1 MKFMSLKS
9 APIKRIALV
18 LLVLA
23 TVALGACGDRA
34 AHEPAAGE
42 HAAADAFERG
52 PHNGRLL
59 RDGSFALEVTV
70 YEAGVPP
77 EFRLYGYRD
86 GKLLPP
92 DALQPLIEI
101 RRLDGETTRFTFR
114 PEGDALV
121 ADGTVIEPHSFDV
134 KVSAVHAGKT
144 HAWNYASYEGR
155 VTIPAA
161 IAVASGVKTSV
172 AGPATIRDVLPLM
185 GRVAIDRSR
194 QAMVRARFPGIV
206 RSVPVNLGDRVR
218 RGQTLA
224 TVEGNDSMRSY
235 TVTAPLDGVVLA
247 RNTNVGDV
255 AGEAPL
261 FEIADLSS
269 VWVELHAVGRDADRL
284 RPGQAV
290 RVRPASGGEA
300 LATRIDAL
308 VPVTHMGTSVVARA
322 RILNPDGAWRPG
334 MAVVGDV
341 TVAQREVPLAVKVS
355 GLQRFRDFTVVFARV
370 GDTYEVRM
378 LELGARDAGAVEV
391 LGGLKPGTA
400 YVSEQSFLIR
410 ADIEKSGASHDH

>member
-1 MKFMSLKS
+1 MKIAHLKRAALALLIVTSL
-9 APIKRIALV
+9 
-18 LLVLA
+18 
-23 TVALGACGDRA
+23 TLGACGDRA
-34 AHEPAAGE
+34 APEPAEGT

-59 RDGSFALEVTV
+59 RDGPFALEVTV
-70 YEAGVPP
+70 YETGVPP

-86 GKLLPP
+86 GKPLPP
-92 DALQPLIEI
+92 GALQPVVEV

-121 ADGTVIEPHSFDV
+121 ADGTVVEPHSFDV
-134 KVSAVHAGKT
+134 KVSVVNDGRT
-144 HAWNYASYEGR
+144 HAWTYASYEGR

-161 IAVASGVKTSV
+161 TAAASGVKTST

-194 QAMVRARFPGIV
+194 QAQVRARFPGIV
-206 RSVPVNLGDRVR
+206 RAVPVNLGDHVR
-218 RGQTLA
+218 RGQTVA
-224 TVEGNDSMRSY
+224 TVEGNDSMHRY
-235 TVTAPLDGVVLA
+235 AVTAPLDGVVLA

-269 VWVELHAVGRDADRL
+269 VWIELNAVGRDADRL
-284 RPGQAV
+284 RPGQTV
-290 RVRPASGGEA
+290 SVHPASGGEA

-308 VPVTHMGTSVVARA
+308 LPVTHAGMSVVARA
-322 RILNPDGAWRPG
+322 QIPNRNSAWRPG
-334 MAVVGDV
+334 MAVVGEV
-341 TVAQREVPLAVKVS
+341 TVAQREVPLAVKIS
-355 GLQRFRDFTVVFARV
+355 GLQRFRDFTVVFAKV

-378 LELGARDAGAVEV
+378 LELGDRDDTSVEV

>member
-1 MKFMSLKS
+1 MKIAHLKRAALALLIVTSL
-9 APIKRIALV
+9 
-18 LLVLA
+18 
-23 TVALGACGDRA
+23 TLGACGDRA
-34 AHEPAAGE
+34 AQEPAEGA

-59 RDGSFALEVTV
+59 RDGPFALEVTV
-70 YEAGVPP
+70 YETGVPP

-92 DALQPLIEI
+92 GALQPVVEV

-121 ADGTVIEPHSFDV
+121 ADGTVVEPHSFDV
-134 KVSAVHAGKT
+134 KVSVVNDGRT
-144 HAWNYASYEGR
+144 HAWTYASHEGR

-161 IAVASGVKTSV
+161 TAAASGVKTST
-172 AGPATIRDVLPLM
+172 AGPATIRDALPLM

-235 TVTAPLDGVVLA
+235 AVTAPLDGVVLA

-269 VWVELHAVGRDADRL
+269 VWVELDAVGRDADRL
-284 RPGQAV
+284 RPGQTV
-290 RVRPASGGEA
+290 SVRPASGGEA

-308 VPVTHMGTSVVARA
+308 VPVTNAGMSVVARA
-322 RILNPDGAWRPG
+322 QIPNRNSAWRPG
-334 MAVVGDV
+334 MAVVGEV
-341 TVAQREVPLAVKVS
+341 TVAQREVPLAVKIS
-355 GLQRFRDFTVVFARV
+355 GLQRFRDFTVVFAKV

-378 LELGARDAGAVEV
+378 LELGDRDDTSVEV

>member
-1 MKFMSLKS
+1 MKITHF
-9 APIKRIALV
+9 KRA
-18 LLVLA
+18 VLA
-23 TVALGACGDRA
+23 LLILTPLTLGACSERA
-34 AHEPAAGE
+34 AQEPAEGTR
-42 HAAADAFERG
+42 AAAGAFERG

-59 RDGSFALEVTV
+59 RDGPFALEITV
-70 YEAGVPP
+70 YETGVPP

-86 GKLLPP
+86 GKPLPP
-92 DALQPLIEI
+92 AALQPVVEI
-101 RRLDGETTRFTFR
+101 KRLDGEATRFTFH
-114 PEGDALV
+114 PKGDALV
-121 ADGTVIEPHSFDV
+121 AGNTVVEPHSFDV
-134 KVSAVHAGKT
+134 KVNVTYEGKT
-144 HAWNYASYEGR
+144 HAWTYASYEGR
-155 VTIPAA
+155 VSMPAA
-161 IAVASGVKTSV
+161 TAAASGVKTST

-185 GRVAIDRSR
+185 GHVAIDRSR

-235 TVTAPLDGVVLA
+235 AVTAPLDGVVLA
-247 RNTNVGDV
+247 RDTNAGDV
-255 AGEAPL
+255 AGAAPL

-269 VWVELHAVGRDADRL
+269 VWIELHAVGRDADRL
-284 RPGQAV
+284 RPGQTV
-290 RVRPASGGEA
+290 NVRPASGGEA
-300 LATRIDAL
+300 LVTRIDAL
-308 VPVTHMGTSVVARA
+308 VPVTNAGMSVVARA
-322 RILNPDGAWRPG
+322 RIPNQDSAWRPG

-341 TVAQREVPLAVKVS
+341 TVAEREVPLAVKIS
-355 GLQRFRDFTVVFARV
+355 GLQRFRDFTVVFAQV

-378 LELGARDAGAVEV
+378 LELGARDDTSVEV

>member
-1 MKFMSLKS
+1 MKIAHLKRAALALLIVTSL
-9 APIKRIALV
+9 
-18 LLVLA
+18 
-23 TVALGACGDRA
+23 TLGACGDRA
-34 AHEPAAGE
+34 AQEPAEGA

-59 RDGSFALEVTV
+59 RDGPFALEVTV
-70 YEAGVPP
+70 YETGVPP

-86 GKLLPP
+86 GKPLPP
-92 DALQPLIEI
+92 GALQPVVEV

-121 ADGTVIEPHSFDV
+121 ADGTVVEPHSFDV
-134 KVSAVHAGKT
+134 KVSVVNDGRT
-144 HAWNYASYEGR
+144 HAWTYASHEGR

-161 IAVASGVKTSV
+161 TAAASGVKTST
-172 AGPATIRDVLPLM
+172 AGPATIRDALPLM

-194 QAMVRARFPGIV
+194 QAQVRARFPGIV
-206 RSVPVNLGDRVR
+206 RAVPVNLGDHVR

-224 TVEGNDSMRSY
+224 TVEGNDSMRRY
-235 TVTAPLDGVVLA
+235 AVTAPLDGVVLA

-269 VWVELHAVGRDADRL
+269 VWVELDAVGRDADRL
-284 RPGQAV
+284 RPGQTV
-290 RVRPASGGEA
+290 SVRPASGGEA

-308 VPVTHMGTSVVARA
+308 VPVTNAGMSVVARA
-322 RILNPDGAWRPG
+322 QIPNRNSAWRPG
-334 MAVVGDV
+334 MAVVGQV
-341 TVAQREVPLAVKVS
+341 TVAQREVPLAVKIS
-355 GLQRFRDFTVVFARV
+355 GLQRFRDFTVVFAKV

-378 LELGARDAGAVEV
+378 LELGDRDDTSVEV

>member
-1 MKFMSLKS
+1 MKIAHLKRAALALLIVTSL
-9 APIKRIALV
+9 
-18 LLVLA
+18 
-23 TVALGACGDRA
+23 TLGACGDRA
-34 AHEPAAGE
+34 APEPAEGT
-42 HAAADAFERG
+42 HTAADAFERG

-59 RDGSFALEVTV
+59 RDGPFALEVTV
-70 YEAGVPP
+70 YETGVPP

-86 GKLLPP
+86 GKPLPP
-92 DALQPLIEI
+92 GTLQPAIEV

-121 ADGTVIEPHSFDV
+121 ADGTVVEPHSFDV
-134 KVSAVHAGKT
+134 KVTATYDGRT
-144 HAWNYASYEGR
+144 HAWTYASHEGR

-161 IAVASGVKTSV
+161 TAAASGVKTST

-194 QAMVRARFPGIV
+194 QAQVRARFPGIV
-206 RSVPVNLGDRVR
+206 RAVPVNLGDHVR

-224 TVEGNDSMRSY
+224 TVEGNDSMRRY
-235 TVTAPLDGVVLA
+235 AVTAPLDGVVLA

-269 VWVELHAVGRDADRL
+269 VWIELNAVGRDADRL
-284 RPGQAV
+284 RPGQTV
-290 RVRPASGGEA
+290 SVRPASGGEA

-308 VPVTHMGTSVVARA
+308 VPVTHAGMSVVARA
-322 RILNPDGAWRPG
+322 QIPNRNSAWRPG
-334 MAVVGDV
+334 MAVVGEV
-341 TVAQREVPLAVKVS
+341 TVAQRDVPLAVKIS
-355 GLQRFRDFTVVFARV
+355 GLQRFRDFTVVFAKV

-378 LELGARDAGAVEV
+378 LELGDRDDTSVEV